1 MAEEK
6 MCLKEGECS
15 MSLTFLSGKLL
26 ISMVGRHKGEKLVA
40 IAKTAGARGGT
51 ITHGRAVV
59 DSKIL
64 QALLLA
70 DVQQD
75 IVFTLMR
82 DEAEALALLEA
93 IRVKARENPKKLGGI
108 AIMLDV
114 SGMLVRLMN
123 PSEESGPLS
132 QTGPQMRSE
141 TMESGY
147 TLLTVIVNN
156 GYADDVMAEA
166 RKAGAKGGTIMT
178 ARGTASEEDVKFF
191 GITLVSEK
199 EILMIVAEKETVEPI
214 LTAICT
220 VSVLAE
226 PGGGI
231 VYSMNVEE
239 FVVLGK

>member
-1 MAEEK
+1 
-6 MCLKEGECS
+6 

-40 IAKTAGARGGT
+40 VAKAAGARGGT
-51 ITHGRAVV
+51 ISNGRAVV

-64 QALLLA
+64 QALSLA

-82 DEAEALALLEA
+82 DEAQNVLEA
-93 IRVKARENPKKLGGI
+93 IRTAARENPKKFGGI
-108 AIMLDV
+108 AFMLDV
-114 SGMLVRLMN
+114 SGMLVRLVN
-123 PSEESGPLS
+123 TSEASGTLP
-132 QTGPQMRSE
+132 QTRRD

-156 GYADDVMAEA
+156 GYADDVMAKA
-166 RKAGAKGGTIMT
+166 RQAGAKGGTIIT

-191 GITLVSEK
+191 GITLVPEK
-199 EILMIVAEKETVEPI
+199 EVLMIVADKDGVEPI
-214 LTAICT
+214 LAAIRT
-220 VSVLAE
+220 VPTLAE

-239 FVVLGK
+239 LVVLGK

>member
-1 MAEEK
+1 
-6 MCLKEGECS
+6 
-15 MSLTFLSGKLL
+15 MSLTFLPGKLL

-40 IAKTAGARGGT
+40 VAKAAGARGGT

-82 DEAEALALLEA
+82 AEAKPVFEA
-93 IRVKARENPKKLGGI
+93 IRTAARENPKKLGGI

-123 PSEESGPLS
+123 TSEENGSLS
-132 QTGPQMRSE
+132 QAGQQTRSD
-141 TMESGY
+141 TMDSGY
-147 TLLTVIVNN
+147 TLLTVIVNT

-166 RKAGAKGGTIMT
+166 RKAGARGGTIMT

-191 GITLVSEK
+191 GITLVPEK
-199 EILMIVAEKETVEPI
+199 EVLMIVAEKDTVEPI
-214 LTAICT
+214 LAAIRT
-220 VSVLAE
+220 VPTLAE

-239 FVVLGK
+239 FAVLGK

>member
-1 MAEEK
+1 
-6 MCLKEGECS
+6 
-15 MSLTFLSGKLL
+15 MSLTFLPGKLL
-26 ISMVGRHKGEKLVA
+26 ISMVGRHKGEMLVA
-40 IAKTAGARGGT
+40 AAKTAGARGGT

-82 DEAEALALLEA
+82 DEAPAVLAA
-93 IRVKARENPKKLGGI
+93 IRVAAQENPKKLGGI

-123 PSEESGPLS
+123 ATEQEGTVP
-132 QTGPQMRSE
+132 QTRSE

-147 TLLTVIVNN
+147 TLLTVIVNH
-156 GYADDVMAEA
+156 GYADDVMTQA

-191 GITLVSEK
+191 GITLVPEK
-199 EILMIVAEKETVEPI
+199 EVLMIVAEKGTEDPIIAAIRTVP
-214 LTAICT
+214 T
-220 VSVLAE
+220 LAE

>member
-1 MAEEK
+1 
-6 MCLKEGECS
+6 

-26 ISMVGRHKGEKLVA
+26 ISMVGRHKGETLVA
-40 IAKTAGARGGT
+40 VAKAAGARGGT
-51 ITHGRAVV
+51 ISNGRAVM

-64 QALLLA
+64 QALSLA

-82 DEAEALALLEA
+82 DEAPNVLAA
-93 IRVKARENPKKLGGI
+93 IRTAAHENPKRFGGI
-108 AIMLDV
+108 AMVLDV

-123 PSEESGPLS
+123 TSEASGTLP
-132 QTGPQMRSE
+132 QTRSD

-191 GITLVSEK
+191 GITLVPEK
-199 EILMIVAEKETVEPI
+199 EILMIVTEKGSVESILSAIRTVP
-214 LTAICT
+214 T
-220 VSVLAE
+220 LAE

-231 VYSMNVEE
+231 VYSMHVEE
-239 FVVLGK
+239 LIVLGK